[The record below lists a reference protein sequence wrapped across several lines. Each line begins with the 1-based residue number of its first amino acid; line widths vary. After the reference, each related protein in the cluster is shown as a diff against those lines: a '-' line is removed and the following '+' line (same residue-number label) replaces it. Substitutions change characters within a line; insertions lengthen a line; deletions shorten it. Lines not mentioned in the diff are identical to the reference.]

1 MSQAHLVTRVVPASV
16 SLLIFCLVAPS
27 IIENGEPKFPTII
40 IESYFCFHFINY
52 GVLLLRHICL

>member
-40 IESYFCFHFINY
+40 IESYFSSVFTS
-52 GVLLLRHICL
+52 